1 MKVLKLN
8 KKFLNKI
15 SKEILNFSKK
25 NLSKE
30 ISSIE
35 KLLIYLKKKKNLKSN
50 VFDAL
55 NMLPIL
61 GFANYYIYEL
71 LLKNTNKQ
79 FLNWTYPQIRIDF
92 ENRIKFKAPIHA
104 DKWILS
110 PKKKGYIFW
119 FPLNETGAK
128 LIFYKNKNF
137 KNIKQHRY
145 WGLHSIS
152 EQKGKEILVKYGEG
166 ILFRENIFHKSFEN
180 STQLTLQCRYEK
192 FKKIKNFERSVT
204 QKTNSKVLLYWQKK
218 YVKKKNI

>member
-1 MKVLKLN
+1 MKVFKLN

-71 LLKNTNKQ
+71 LLKKTNKQ
-79 FLNWTYPQIRIDF
+79 FLNWTYPHPYMLISGF
-92 ENRIKFKAPIHA
+92 F
-104 DKWILS
+104 L
-110 PKKKGYIFW
+110 PKKKDIYFG
-119 FPLNETGAK
+119 
-128 LIFYKNKNF
+128 
-137 KNIKQHRY
+137 
-145 WGLHSIS
+145 
-152 EQKGKEILVKYGEG
+152 
-166 ILFRENIFHKSFEN
+166 FH
-180 STQLTLQCRYEK
+180 
-192 FKKIKNFERSVT
+192 
-204 QKTNSKVLLYWQKK
+204 
-218 YVKKKNI
+218 